1 MKTRRVRKKKY
12 SKYRKISKKRNYK
25 RRTLK
30 KIMRGGAPPSF
41 ETKLTEIQNAA
52 PGAIIQI
59 PIKLY
64 NQQVELRSTN
74 HQQQVNETLVFKDF
88 LKNQAT
94 MTPTPHTAPVE
105 DLFAWQRDNL
115 TQGALCRLWYNN
127 ENTGIELS
135 LIGKPTLNELESD
148 NTSKQDGDTMDIVYI
163 FRKLPLPVPVHL
175 PEAAAA

>member
-1 MKTRRVRKKKY
+1 MKTHRVRNKKY
-12 SKYRKISKKRNYK
+12 SKYRKISKKKYYKKHNYK
-25 RRTLK
+25 HKTLK
-30 KIMRGGAPPSF
+30 KRMRGGAPPSF

-115 TQGALCRLWYNN
+115 TQGALCRLWYND

-135 LIGKPTLNELESD
+135 LIGKPTLHELESD
-148 NTSKQDGDTMDIVYI
+148 NTSKTDGETMDIVYI
-163 FRKLPLPVPVHL
+163 FRKFPLPVPG
-175 PEAAAA
+175 PGP